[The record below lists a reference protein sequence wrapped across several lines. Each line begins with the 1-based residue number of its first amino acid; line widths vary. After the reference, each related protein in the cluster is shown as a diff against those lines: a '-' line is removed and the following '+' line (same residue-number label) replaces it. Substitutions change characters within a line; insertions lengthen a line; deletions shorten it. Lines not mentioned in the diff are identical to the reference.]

1 MAAVME
7 ESGDAHKKNKKK
19 FHTTKIQTTTY
30 LYVYIRVLYGKK
42 GMPFFRTNL
51 STTYF
56 FPLTLEFLEVP
67 SNFTGLP
74 H

>member
-1 MAAVME
+1 ME

-42 GMPFFRTNL
+42 GMPFFRANL
-51 STTYF
+51 STIF
-56 FPLTLEFLEVP
+56 F
-67 SNFTGLP
+67 

>member
-42 GMPFFRTNL
+42 GMPFFRAKYTI
-51 STTYF
+51 YF
-56 FPLTLEFLEVP
+56 HCIEFLEVP

-74 H
+74 L

>member
-1 MAAVME
+1 ME

-42 GMPFFRTNL
+42 GMSFFRANL
-51 STTYF
+51 YTIFSIDF
-56 FPLTLEFLEVP
+56 RVFRSSFQL
-67 SNFTGLP
+67 
-74 H
+74 

>member
-42 GMPFFRTNL
+42 GMPFL
-51 STTYF
+51 GQIYLLF
-56 FPLTLEFLEVP
+56 FFIA
-67 SNFTGLP
+67 
-74 H
+74 